1 MIPQVELNPLGTARS
16 LLGEPAAGL
25 AFPDSL
31 RAGVREYDLPVESVS
46 LAWEIARLAP
56 GLSPEQGEALLVLAL
71 ATLIAARQGS
81 TRVPLPD
88 APEEDGQAPY
98 LDSLAERL
106 GLQPEK
112 RAALSSLLAQSRLP
126 GGGPAHGV
134 LGVSGDYAP
143 LILDGPFLYQ
153 QRMLFYEDRLSK
165 ELGER
170 LRRKPLAIPGAKIKT
185 ALADLLSRPP
195 EQAGAAVELSEE
207 QQSAIRAALTSA
219 LTVISGGPGTGKTSI
234 VLSILRA
241 LIRLG
246 VPVESIALA
255 APTGKAAK
263 RLEESIRK
271 SLATVTRR
279 DSSDEAI
286 LAGCPSPKTLH
297 RLLGFYPS
305 SGRFRHHENHRLSEK
320 VVIVDECSMIDL
332 FLMDQLVRS
341 VADDAR
347 LILLGDADQ
356 LPSVEAGAVFRD
368 LLPPE
373 PSTPADPR
381 RRVVVRLTKN
391 YRMDPSDPAGRAI
404 LTAAKLINSGDGEAL
419 FTAGEGQEPLVAER
433 LSAEDLAFDKI
444 ELLDGVEKAALREAF
459 LDRWYAERVRGPGV
473 ADFDRLIRK
482 EYRQGAAGFSEADC
496 ADLARLQ
503 NHFDSFRLL
512 CVTRSDARPTGAE
525 AVNAVLHA
533 RALASRPSGEGDA
546 FHGRPAFL
554 PGEPVMMQ
562 RNDYERELFNGDQG
576 IVLRVAEPGAVSHRF
591 MAVFPRGE
599 TSAAFHLDTLR
610 SDLELSYA
618 VTVHKAQ
625 GSEYDHVGLVLPESE
640 LPLLTRELLYTA
652 LTRSRRSV
660 VILGKKDLLQAAAKA
675 RIRRSSGIG
684 EKLQGV
690 VSE

>member
-1 MIPQVELNPLGTARS
+1 MSAPVELTPLGTARS
-16 LLGEPAAGL
+16 RFGEPAAGL
-25 AFPDSL
+25 AFPGFL
-31 RAGVREYDLPVESVS
+31 GAAVAEYDLPAESVS
-46 LAWEIARLAP
+46 LAWEIARLAR
-56 GLSPEQGEALLVLAL
+56 GLSPEQGEALLFLAL
-71 ATLIAARQGS
+71 ATLIATRQGS
-81 TRVPLPD
+81 TRVPLAG
-88 APEEDGQAPY
+88 APEEHGQAPY
-98 LDSLAERL
+98 LESLAQRL

-112 RAALSSLLAQSRLP
+112 RAALSALLAQSRLP
-126 GGGPAHGV
+126 GGGPAPGV

-143 LILDGPFLYQ
+143 LILDGTFLYQ
-153 QRMLFYEDRLSK
+153 QRMLFYEDRLSRN
-165 ELGER
+165 LGAR
-170 LRRKPLAIPGAKIKT
+170 LRRKSLAIPGAKVKT
-185 ALADLLSRPP
+185 ALGDLLARPP
-195 EQAGAAVELSEE
+195 EQAGATVELSEE

-271 SLATVTRR
+271 SLSSVARR
-279 DSSDEAI
+279 DASDEAI
-286 LAGCPSPKTLH
+286 LAGCPKPRTLH

-305 SGRFRHHENHRLSEK
+305 RGRFRHHENNRLSEK

-347 LILLGDADQ
+347 LVLLGDADQ

-373 PSTPADPR
+373 HSTPADPR
-381 RRVVVRLTKN
+381 RRAVVRLTKN

-404 LTAAKLINSGDGEAL
+404 LTLARVVNSGDGEGL
-419 FTAGEGQEPLVAER
+419 FTAKEEGPLVTGR
-433 LSAEDLAFDKI
+433 PSAKDLTFEKI

-459 LDRWYAERVRGPGV
+459 LDRWYADRVRGLP
-473 ADFDRLIRK
+473 DFDRLIHK
-482 EYRQGAAGFSEADC
+482 EYRQGAAGFSETDR

-503 NHFDSFRLL
+503 NHFDSLRLL

-533 RALASRPSGEGDA
+533 RVLAGRPAGGA
-546 FHGRPAFL
+546 APGRPAFL
-554 PGEPVMMQ
+554 PGEPVMML

-576 IVLRVAEPGAVSHRF
+576 IVLRVAEPGAASHRF

-599 TSAAFHLDTLR
+599 TFAAFHLDTLR

-618 VTVHKAQ
+618 ITVHKAQ
-625 GSEYDHVGLVLPESE
+625 GSEYDHVGLVLPESD

-660 VILGKKDLLQAAAKA
+660 VILGEKGLLQAAAEA

>member
-1 MIPQVELNPLGTARS
+1 MSALVELTPLGTARS
-16 LLGEPAAGL
+16 RFGEPAAGL
-25 AFPDSL
+25 AFPGSL
-31 RAGVREYDLPVESVS
+31 RAAVAEYDLPAETVS
-46 LAWEIARLAP
+46 LAWEIARLAR

-81 TRVPLPD
+81 TRVPLAD
-88 APEEDGQAPY
+88 APEDDGQAPY
-98 LDSLAERL
+98 LESLAQRL

-112 RAALSSLLAQSRLP
+112 RAALSALLAQSRLP
-126 GGGPAHGV
+126 GGGPVPGV

-143 LILDGPFLYQ
+143 LILDGAFLYQ
-153 QRMLFYEDRLSK
+153 QRMLFYEDRLSRK
-165 ELGER
+165 LGER

-185 ALADLLSRPP
+185 ALADLLARPA

-207 QQSAIRAALTSA
+207 QQSAIRAALTSS

-271 SLATVTRR
+271 SLSSVGRR
-279 DSSDEAI
+279 DASDEAI
-286 LAGCPSPKTLH
+286 LAGCPKPRTLH

-305 SGRFRHHENHRLSEK
+305 SGRFRHHENNRLSEK

-347 LILLGDADQ
+347 LVLLGDADQ

-381 RRVVVRLTKN
+381 RRAVVRLTKN

-404 LTAAKLINSGDGEAL
+404 LTAANLVNSGDREAL
-419 FTAGEGQEPLVAER
+419 FAAGEERGPLVTKR
-433 LSAEDLAFDKI
+433 PSAEDVAFEKI
-444 ELLDGVEKAALREAF
+444 ELLDGIEKAAIREAF
-459 LDRWYAERVRGPGV
+459 FDRWYAERVRGLQ
-473 ADFDRLIRK
+473 DFDRLIHK
-482 EYRQGAAGFSEADC
+482 EYRQGAAGFSETDR

-503 NHFDSFRLL
+503 AHFDSFRLL

-525 AVNAVLHA
+525 AVNGVLHA
-533 RALASRPSGEGDA
+533 RALAGRPAGDA
-546 FHGRPAFL
+546 APGRPAFL
-554 PGEPVMMQ
+554 PGEPVMML

-576 IVLRVAEPGAVSHRF
+576 IVLRVAEPGALSHRF

-599 TSAAFHLDTLR
+599 TFAAFHMDALR

-618 VTVHKAQ
+618 ITVHKAQ
-625 GSEYDHVGLVLPESE
+625 GSEYDCVGLVLPEST

-660 VILGKKDLLQAAAKA
+660 VILGEKGLLQTAAEA

-684 EKLQGV
+684 EKLLLAPDPA
-690 VSE
+690 

>member
-1 MIPQVELNPLGTARS
+1 MTPLVELNPLGTARS
-16 LLGEPAAGL
+16 HLGEPAAGL

-31 RAGVREYDLPVESVS
+31 RAGVREYDLPAESVS

-81 TRVPLPD
+81 TRVPLAD
-88 APEEDGQAPY
+88 TPEEDGQAPY

-134 LGVSGDYAP
+134 LGVSGDYTP
-143 LILDGPFLYQ
+143 LILDGAFLYQ

-170 LRRKPLAIPGAKIKT
+170 LRRKPLAIAAAKIKT
-185 ALADLLSRPP
+185 ALGDLLARPP

-241 LIRLG
+241 LVRLG

-271 SLATVTRR
+271 SLSSVGRR
-279 DSSDEAI
+279 DASDDAI
-286 LAGCPSPKTLH
+286 LAGCPPPKTLH

-305 SGRFRHHENHRLSEK
+305 SGRFRHHENNRLSEK

-381 RRVVVRLTKN
+381 RRAVVRLTKN

-404 LTAAKLINSGDGEAL
+404 LSAAQLINSGDGEAL
-419 FTAGEGQEPLVAER
+419 FTAGEEHEPLVTER
-433 LSAEDLAFDKI
+433 LSAENLAFNKI
-444 ELLDGVEKAALREAF
+444 ELLDGIEKAALREAF

-473 ADFDRLIRK
+473 GPLIRK
-482 EYRQGAAGFSEADC
+482 EYRQGAAGFSEADR
-496 ADLARLQ
+496 ADLAKLQ

-554 PGEPVMMQ
+554 PGEPVMML
-562 RNDYERELFNGDQG
+562 RNDYEREIFNGDQG
-576 IVLRVAEPGAVSHRF
+576 LVLRVAEPGAASHRF

-599 TSAAFHLDTLR
+599 TFAAFHLDALR

-618 VTVHKAQ
+618 ITVHKAQ
-625 GSEYDHVGLVLPESE
+625 GSEYDYVGLVLPESD

-660 VILGKKDLLQAAAKA
+660 VILGEKGLLQAAAKA

-684 EKLQGV
+684 EKLSGV

>member
-1 MIPQVELNPLGTARS
+1 MSALVELTPLGTARS
-16 LLGEPAAGL
+16 RFGEPAAGL
-25 AFPDSL
+25 AFPGFL
-31 RAGVREYDLPVESVS
+31 RAAVAEYDLPAETVS
-46 LAWEIARLAP
+46 LAWEIARLAR

-81 TRVPLPD
+81 TRVPLAD
-88 APEEDGQAPY
+88 APEEDRQAPY
-98 LDSLAERL
+98 LESLARRL
-106 GLQPEK
+106 GLEPEK
-112 RAALSSLLAQSRLP
+112 RVALSALLAQSRLP
-126 GGGPAHGV
+126 GGGPAPGV

-143 LILDGPFLYQ
+143 LILDGTFLYQ
-153 QRMLFYEDRLSK
+153 QRMLFYEDRLSGM
-165 ELGER
+165 LGAR
-170 LRRKPLAIPGAKIKT
+170 LRRKPLAIPGTKIKT
-185 ALADLLSRPP
+185 ALGDLLARPP

-234 VLSILRA
+234 VLSNLRA
-241 LIRLG
+241 LVRLG

-271 SLATVTRR
+271 SLLSVGRR
-279 DSSDEAI
+279 DGSDEAI
-286 LAGCPSPKTLH
+286 LAGCPKPRTLH

-305 SGRFRHHENHRLSEK
+305 SGRFRHHENNRLSEK

-373 PSTPADPR
+373 HSIPADPR
-381 RRVVVRLTKN
+381 RRAVVRLTKN

-404 LTAAKLINSGDGEAL
+404 LTAARVVNSGNGEAL
-419 FTAGEGQEPLVAER
+419 FTAEEDEDPLVTER
-433 LSAEDLAFDKI
+433 LSAEDLAFQKI
-444 ELLDGVEKAALREAF
+444 ELLDGIEKAALREAF
-459 LDRWYAERVRGPGV
+459 LDRWYAERVRGLP
-473 ADFDRLIRK
+473 DFDRLTHR
-482 EYRQGAAGFSEADC
+482 EYRQGPAGFSEADR
-496 ADLARLQ
+496 ADIARLQ
-503 NHFDSFRLL
+503 AHFDSLRLL

-533 RALASRPSGEGDA
+533 RALASRPAGDADA

-554 PGEPVMMQ
+554 PGEPVMML
-562 RNDYERELFNGDQG
+562 RNDYEREIFNGDQG
-576 IVLRVAEPGAVSHRF
+576 IVLRVAEPGAASHRF
-591 MAVFPRGE
+591 MAVFPRDE
-599 TSAAFHLDTLR
+599 TFAAFHLDALR

-618 VTVHKAQ
+618 TTVHKAQ
-625 GSEYDHVGLVLPESE
+625 GSEYDHVGLVLPETD

-660 VILGKKDLLQAAAKA
+660 VILGEKGLLQAAAKA

-684 EKLQGV
+684 EKLLRAGDLP
-690 VSE
+690 

>member
-1 MIPQVELNPLGTARS
+1 MIPLVDLSPLGTARS
-16 LLGEPAAGL
+16 QLGQPAAGL
-25 AFPDSL
+25 AFPESL
-31 RAGVREYDLPVESVS
+31 RAGVREYDLPAESVS

-56 GLSPEQGEALLVLAL
+56 GASPEQGEALLVLAL

-81 TRVPLPD
+81 TRVPLPG
-88 APEEDGQAPY
+88 APEGDGETPY
-98 LDSLAERL
+98 LDSVEKRL
-106 GLQPEK
+106 GLSQEQ
-112 RAALSSLLAQSRLP
+112 RTAVTSLLAVARLP
-126 GGGPAHGV
+126 GENPAAGV
-134 LGVSGDYAP
+134 LGLPGDFAP
-143 LILDGPFLYQ
+143 LILDGLFLYQ
-153 QRMLFYEDRLSK
+153 QRMLFYEDRLSSA
-165 ELGER
+165 LGRR
-170 LRRKPLAIPGAKIKT
+170 LHRKPPAIAAAKIKS
-185 ALADLLSRPP
+185 ALADLLERPP
-195 EQAGAAVELSEE
+195 EQAGAPFGLSEE

-234 VLSILRA
+234 VLSILRV
-241 LIRLG
+241 LVRLG

-271 SLATVTRR
+271 SLASVARR
-279 DSSDEAI
+279 DASDEAI
-286 LAGCPSPKTLH
+286 LAGCPKPRTLH

-305 SGRFRHHENHRLSEK
+305 SGRFRHHENNRLSEK

-373 PSTPADPR
+373 PAAAGDPR
-381 RRVVVRLTKN
+381 GRAVVRLTKN

-404 LTAAKLINSGDGEAL
+404 LTAAKLVNSGDGEAL
-419 FTAGEGQEPLVAER
+419 FTAGEGKEPLVAER
-433 LSAEDLAFDKI
+433 LSAEDLAFERI

-459 LDRWYAERVRGPGV
+459 FDRWYAERVRGLP
-473 ADFDRLIRK
+473 DFGRLIHK
-482 EYRQGAAGFSEADC
+482 EYRQGAAGFSETDR

-503 NHFDSFRLL
+503 AHFDSFRLL

-533 RALASRPSGEGDA
+533 RALAGRPTGDA
-546 FHGRPAFL
+546 ATAARPAYL
-554 PGEPVMMQ
+554 PGEPVMML

-576 IVLRVAEPGAVSHRF
+576 IVLRVAEPGAASHRF

-599 TSAAFHLDTLR
+599 SFAAFHLDALR

-618 VTVHKAQ
+618 ITVHKAQ
-625 GSEYDHVGLVLPESE
+625 GSEYDSVGLVLPETD

-660 VILGKKDLLQAAAKA
+660 VILGEKGLLQAAAKA